1 MWRYGH
7 FPHYSWMGSIFPGG
21 IVSMLIWAL
30 IILAFVYLA
39 IKLFRALTSEQIRQN
54 RDTFDSFEILKSR
67 YARGEISHEDY
78 LAMKETL
85 KQSG

>member
-7 FPHYSWMGSIFPGG
+7 FPHYSWMGSFFSGG
-21 IVSMLIWAL
+21 IVSMLIWVL
-30 IILAFVYLA
+30 IILALVYLA
-39 IKLFRALTSEQIRQN
+39 VKLFRALNTEQRKQN
-54 RDTFDSFEILKSR
+54 RDNFDSFEILKMR

-78 LAMKETL
+78 LTMKETL

>member
-1 MWRYGH
+1 
-7 FPHYSWMGSIFPGG
+7 
-21 IVSMLIWAL
+21 MLIWVL

-39 IKLFRALTSEQIRQN
+39 IRLFRALTSQQTKQN
-54 RDTFDSFEILKSR
+54 RDDFDSFEILKMR

-78 LAMKETL
+78 LTMKETL

>member
-1 MWRYGH
+1 
-7 FPHYSWMGSIFPGG
+7 MGSFFPGG
-21 IVSMLIWAL
+21 IVSMLIWVL

-39 IKLFRALTSEQIRQN
+39 IRLFRPLTSQQTKQN
-54 RDTFDSFEILKSR
+54 RDDFDSFEILKMR

-78 LAMKETL
+78 LTMKETL

>member
-7 FPHYSWMGSIFPGG
+7 FPHYSWMGSFFPGG
-21 IVSMLIWAL
+21 IVSMLIWVL

-39 IKLFRALTSEQIRQN
+39 IRLFRALTSQQTKQN
-54 RDTFDSFEILKSR
+54 RDDFDSFEILKMR

-78 LAMKETL
+78 LTMKETL

>member
-7 FPHYSWMGSIFPGG
+7 FPHYPLTGSVFLGSV
-21 IVSMLIWAL
+21 VSMLIWVL
-30 IILAFVYLA
+30 IILALVYLA
-39 IKLFRALTSEQIRQN
+39 IKLFRALTSEQTEQD
-54 RDTFDSFEILKSR
+54 RDRFDSFEILKMR

-78 LAMKETL
+78 LTMKETL

>member
-7 FPHYSWMGSIFPGG
+7 FPHFYWMGSFLPGSIF
-21 IVSMLIWAL
+21 SMLIWVL
-30 IILAFVYLA
+30 IILALVYLA
-39 IKLFRALTSEQIRQN
+39 VKLFRALTSEQIKQN
-54 RDTFDSFEILKSR
+54 RDNFDSFEILKMR

-78 LAMKETL
+78 LTMKETL

>member
-7 FPHYSWMGSIFPGG
+7 FPHYSWMGSFFPGG
-21 IVSMLIWAL
+21 IVSMLIWVL
-30 IILAFVYLA
+30 SILALVYLG
-39 IKLFRALTSEQIRQN
+39 IKLFRALSSEKIKQN
-54 RDTFDSFEILKSR
+54 RDNLDSFEILKMR

-78 LAMKETL
+78 LTMKDTL

>member
-7 FPHYSWMGSIFPGG
+7 FPHYSWMGSFFPGG
-21 IVSMLIWAL
+21 IVSMLIWVL
-30 IILAFVYLA
+30 IILALVYLG
-39 IKLFRALTSEQIRQN
+39 IKLFRALSSEKIKQN
-54 RDTFDSFEILKSR
+54 RDNLDSFEILKMR

-78 LAMKETL
+78 LTMKETL